1 MDYIH
6 KIKYE
11 LMTLAKKHP
20 RHLNVEGDDL
30 QSVRNARIIS

>member
-1 MDYIH
+1 MDYIL

-20 RHLNVEGDDL
+20 RHLNVEGDIL
-30 QSVRNARIIS
+30 KVCAMCE